1 MITIKK
7 LKTTTVEVDSQDF
20 KIVVK
25 KMIFWQREN
34 GYFKD
39 DVEKEFKEYEWRKHN
54 YFCGHRTDFE
64 FSNGIEKSLIILNFL
79 PILVPVEEDIEEHG
93 SHREF
98 MNLICEV
105 EKGNYNLVSN
115 ETSVICVHNE
125 EH

>member
-1 MITIKK
+1 MVEIKK
-7 LKTTTVEVDSQDF
+7 SKTTTVEVDSEDF

-25 KMIFWQREN
+25 KIIFWQREK

-39 DVEKEFKEYEWRKHN
+39 DVEKEFKEYEWRKEN

-64 FSNGIEKSLIILNFL
+64 FSNGINKSLIILNFL
-79 PILVPVEEDIEEHG
+79 PILVPVEEGIEEHG

-98 MNLICEV
+98 INLICQV
-105 EKGNYNLVSN
+105 ENGKYDLVCN
-115 ETSVICVHNE
+115 EQSIICVHNE